1 MALFLR
7 IAWRNVARNQR
18 RTFITLAAIASG
30 LAAII
35 VFFGLSNGFH
45 DQWITNS
52 VRVYTGHIVVFAE
65 NYRDDR
71 NLNRAISNIDDLTAR
86 LEILPGVEAVTPRIH
101 INGLVSTARNSSV
114 AVIRAVDPARETQI
128 NGLRERIIVG
138 SYFEDDAHR
147 QILLGYK
154 MAKRLNADPGEKIVL
169 MVQGADGSIG
179 AELFRLQG
187 IFRIGAIDL
196 DGSLAIIGLADGQNL
211 AAMDDKVTEAV
222 LILDSPSE
230 VAATAG
236 VLATE
241 LDGSAYEILQW
252 DELLPQAKEMIGL
265 SNVFTYILLVI
276 ILIVVSLG
284 ILNTMLMSIMER
296 TREFGI
302 MRALG
307 TRPAQIVRLVLLE
320 AICLG
325 VLGVLLGVSLGV
337 AINGFLGT
345 SGIDL
350 SRWSGAMDLIS
361 SLKPVIYPTI
371 HPGRIAIAAFAAFL
385 ATLLAAIYPALRA
398 ARLSPAAAIRSL

>member
-7 IAWRNVARNQR
+7 IAWRNITRNQR

-65 NYRDDR
+65 NYRDER
-71 NLNRAISNIDDLTAR
+71 NLNRAISDVDDLTAR
-86 LEILPGVEAVTPRIH
+86 LEVLPGVEAVTPRIH
-101 INGLVSTARNSSV
+101 INGLVSTARNSAV
-114 AVIRAVDPARETQI
+114 AVIRAVDPVRETQI
-128 NGLRERIIVG
+128 NGLRERITIG
-138 SYFEDDAHR
+138 SYFEADAHR

-154 MAKRLNADPGEKIVL
+154 MAERLNAGPGEKIVL
-169 MVQGADGSIG
+169 MVQAADGSIG

-187 IFRIGAIDL
+187 IFRLGAVDL
-196 DGSLAIIGLADGQNL
+196 DGSLAIIGLADGQDL
-211 AAMDDKVTEAV
+211 AAMDNKVTEAV
-222 LILDSPSE
+222 LILDSPND
-230 VAATAG
+230 VATTAG
-236 VLATE
+236 ALATE
-241 LDGSAYEILQW
+241 LAGSGYEILQW
-252 DELLPQAKEMIGL
+252 DELMPQAKEMIGL

-320 AICLG
+320 AVCLG
-325 VLGVLLGVSLGV
+325 VLGAVLGVILGIV
-337 AINGFLGT
+337 INGFLGAG
-345 SGIDL
+345 GIDL

-361 SLKPVIYPTI
+361 SLKPIIYPTI
-371 HPGRIAIAAFAAFL
+371 HPGRIAIAALAAFL
-385 ATLLAAIYPALRA
+385 TTLLAAIYPAARA
-398 ARLSPAAAIRSL
+398 ARLSPADAIRSL

>member
-65 NYRDDR
+65 NYRDER
-71 NLNRAISNIDDLTAR
+71 NLNRAISDIDDLTAR
-86 LEILPGVEAVTPRIH
+86 LEVLPGVQAVTPRIH

-114 AVIRAVDPARETQI
+114 AVIRAVDPMRETQI

-138 SYFEDDAHR
+138 SYFEEDAHR

-154 MAKRLNADPGEKIVL
+154 MAERLNAGPGEKIVL
-169 MVQGADGSIG
+169 MVQAADGSIG

-187 IFRIGAIDL
+187 IFRLGAVDL

-211 AAMDDKVTEAV
+211 AAMDNKVTEAV
-222 LILDSPSE
+222 LILDSPAE
-230 VAATAG
+230 VATTAG
-236 VLATE
+236 ILATE
-241 LDGSAYEILQW
+241 LAGSPYEILQW
-252 DELLPQAKEMIGL
+252 DELMPQAKEMIAL

-320 AICLG
+320 AVCLG
-325 VLGVLLGVSLGV
+325 ILGAVLGVLLGI
-337 AINGFLGT
+337 AINGFLGAG
-345 SGIDL
+345 GIDL

-371 HPGRIAIAAFAAFL
+371 HPGRIAIAALAAFMT
-385 ATLLAAIYPALRA
+385 TLLAAIYPAARA
-398 ARLSPAAAIRSL
+398 ARLSPADAIRSL

>member
-7 IAWRNVARNQR
+7 IAWRNITRNQR
-18 RTFITLAAIASG
+18 RTSITLAAIASG

-65 NYRDDR
+65 NYRDER
-71 NLNRAISNIDDLTAR
+71 NLNRAISDIDDLTAR
-86 LEILPGVEAVTPRIH
+86 LEGLPGVEAVTPRIH

-114 AVIRAVDPARETQI
+114 AVIRAVDPIRETQI

-147 QILLGYK
+147 QILLGHK
-154 MAKRLNADPGEKIVL
+154 MAERLNAGPGEKIVL
-169 MVQGADGSIG
+169 MVQAADGSIG

-187 IFRIGAIDL
+187 IFRLGAVDL

-211 AAMDDKVTEAV
+211 AAMDNKVTEAV
-222 LILDSPSE
+222 LILSSPSE
-230 VAATAG
+230 VATTAG
-236 VLATE
+236 VLAAE
-241 LDGSAYEILQW
+241 LAGSGYEILQW
-252 DELLPQAKEMIGL
+252 DELMPQAKEMIAL

-320 AICLG
+320 AVCLG
-325 VLGVLLGVSLGV
+325 VLGAALGVLLGIV
-337 AINGFLGT
+337 INGFLGAG
-345 SGIDL
+345 GIDL

-371 HPGRIAIAAFAAFL
+371 HPGRVAIAALAAFMT
-385 ATLLAAIYPALRA
+385 TLLAAIYPAARA
-398 ARLSPAAAIRSL
+398 ARLSPADAIRSL

>member
-101 INGLVSTARNSSV
+101 VNGLVSTARNSSV

-169 MVQGADGSIG
+169 MVQGA
-179 AELFRLQG
+179 
-187 IFRIGAIDL
+187 
-196 DGSLAIIGLADGQNL
+196 
-211 AAMDDKVTEAV
+211 
-222 LILDSPSE
+222 
-230 VAATAG
+230 
-236 VLATE
+236 
-241 LDGSAYEILQW
+241 
-252 DELLPQAKEMIGL
+252 
-265 SNVFTYILLVI
+265 
-276 ILIVVSLG
+276 
-284 ILNTMLMSIMER
+284 
-296 TREFGI
+296 
-302 MRALG
+302 
-307 TRPAQIVRLVLLE
+307 
-320 AICLG
+320 
-325 VLGVLLGVSLGV
+325 
-337 AINGFLGT
+337 
-345 SGIDL
+345 
-350 SRWSGAMDLIS
+350 
-361 SLKPVIYPTI
+361 
-371 HPGRIAIAAFAAFL
+371 GR
-385 ATLLAAIYPALRA
+385 
-398 ARLSPAAAIRSL
+398 